1 MHAGACSSCGTTAF
15 SGTNT
20 VRRHGHG
27 SGVKALFGKKTVLLP
42 RSSRRSL
49 PLSVQAIGGGEKPD
63 DKKMLTRDE
72 EPEQFW
78 QTKTEAKG
86 ENPIKDPLAIIGIV
100 SILLPFIIL
109 GIAIGTGVVD
119 VSAGSSYGKP

>member
-1 MHAGACSSCGTTAF
+1 ME
-15 SGTNT
+15 
-20 VRRHGHG
+20 
-27 SGVKALFGKKTVLLP
+27 
-42 RSSRRSL
+42 
-49 PLSVQAIGGGEKPD
+49 AIGGGGKED
-63 DKKMLTRDE
+63 DKKMLTREE

-86 ENPIKDPLAIIGIV
+86 ENPIKDPLAIIGLV

-109 GIAIGTGVVD
+109 GIAIATGVVD